1 MNKIKTLLSA
11 ISFIIIF
18 SCNET
23 QENKSI
29 EGLWLVKSVKM
40 GDKEMTP
47 IARWMRF
54 NSDSTQ
60 TSGNGWLQHSIGTW
74 SLNSNNDLS
83 VINTNGIIDEVEPF
97 KVVMTQTNMTWKR
110 KEDGMDVTVF
120 LERTNKLPVSEGN
133 KLMGLWKLNQDNSQ
147 NQSYKIKTLYISW
160 DNRFIKEFE
169 SNKKEYGIYKI
180 HGHKPEIQMVNY
192 GNTPQF
198 KYYKFNFDSE
208 NLILKSTDNQEEF
221 KLNRIHQFLK

>member
-83 VINTNGIIDEVEPF
+83 VINTNGIIDEAEPF

-120 LERTNKLPVSEGN
+120 LERTDRLPTSEANKLF
-133 KLMGLWKLNQDNSQ
+133 GLWKFDTVIDNNIDVTYTLNPTN
-147 NQSYKIKTLYISW
+147 NAML
-160 DNRFIKEFE
+160 
-169 SNKKEYGIYKI
+169 
-180 HGHKPEIQMVNY
+180 
-192 GNTPQF
+192 
-198 KYYKFNFDSE
+198 
-208 NLILKSTDNQEEF
+208 
-221 KLNRIHQFLK
+221 FLF